1 MPYIKPVR
9 KEVLEPLVERLAE
22 RCYNAGDLTYVIY
35 ALAMKMSAALGKN
48 YKNLSGLI
56 GCMDCAK
63 TEFYRRIVAP
73 YEDQKIEENGDV
85 E

>member
-1 MPYIKPVR
+1 MPYIKPAR
-9 KEVLEPLVERLAE
+9 KEVLEPLVKHLAKN
-22 RCYNAGDLTYVIY
+22 CHDAGDVTYVFYTFAKAVIST
-35 ALAMKMSAALGKN
+35 MGKN

-85 E
+85 